1 MQVTSSNRVKGSVDS
16 IFQTVEVV
24 GDAWSWLVM
33 RDAVLHGATR
43 FGEFQRRLGAPGSTL
58 SARLRQL
65 SRGGLLAKQQQ
76 SSGPV
81 YQLTD
86 SGRDFFGCLMVAM
99 RWGDRWRFPSG
110 SRPLTVVH
118 LGCGSPADALLRC
131 AGCHKPL
138 SAREVSADRAESR
151 VELASDARRLRRRM
165 PDLEL
170 LERNGICSIARTL
183 AVTGEWWSSLM
194 IREAFFGVRRFDEF
208 QRRLEIAPNILAR
221 RLRRLVEL
229 GVLEKVE
236 YETWPIRQEYRL
248 TERGIDLYPVPLA
261 MLTWG
266 RRWLDPP
273 AADIRL
279 SHRPCG
285 REVRAILTCAA
296 CGDEISR
303 DDVRPTAAKL

>member
-1 MQVTSSNRVKGSVDS
+1 MNGSSPNALVGAVDS
-16 IFQTVEVV
+16 IFRTVDVV

-33 RDAVLHGATR
+33 REAVFHGATR
-43 FGEFQRRLGAPGSTL
+43 FGEFRRRLGAPGSTL

-65 SRGGLLAKQQQ
+65 SRGGLLAKQRR

-99 RWGDRWRFPSG
+99 RWGDRWKFPPR
-110 SRPLTVVH
+110 SRPLTVMH
-118 LGCGSPADALLRC
+118 LGCGNSVDAWLRC
-131 AGCHKPL
+131 AECREVL
-138 SAREVSADRAESR
+138 SAREVSADRAGSSA
-151 VELASDARRLRRRM
+151 ELVSDARRLRRRT

-170 LERNGICSIARTL
+170 LERSSACSIARTL
-183 AVTGEWWSSLM
+183 TVTGDWWSSLM

-208 QRRLEIAPNILAR
+208 QRRLEIAPNILAG
-221 RLRRLVEL
+221 RLRRLVDL
-229 GVLEKVE
+229 DVLVKVQ
-236 YETWPIRQEYRL
+236 YETWPIRHEYRL
-248 TERGIDLYPVPLA
+248 TEMGLDLYPVPLA

-266 RRWLDPP
+266 RRWLEPA

-279 SHRPCG
+279 RHVPCG

-296 CGDEISR
+296 CGEEFSR
-303 DDVRPTAAKL
+303 DDVSLTVAKV